1 MTIGEKITKLRKE
14 QNLTQEQFAQILNV
28 SRQSVSKWELNITY
42 PDTDKLIRI
51 SKLFNCSLD
60 FLLKDEIER
69 MDINVVSA
77 NEEGKYNRIY
87 ALILTYLSFPPLF
100 GWLVGIFSLNFQ
112 KKHMDNKMQ
121 IGLTIFG
128 ISFSAILTILMIVGV
143 ALGL

>member
-1 MTIGEKITKLRKE
+1 MTIGEKITKLRKD
-14 QNLTQEQFAQILNV
+14 QNLTQEQLAEILNV
-28 SRQSVSKWELNITY
+28 SRQSVSKWEQNITY
-42 PDTDKLIRI
+42 PDTDKLIRMG
-51 SKLFNCSLD
+51 KLFNCSLD

-77 NEEGKYNRIY
+77 NEEGKYNKIY

>member
-14 QNLTQEQFAQILNV
+14 QNLTQEQLAEILNV
-28 SRQSVSKWELNITY
+28 SRQSVSKWEQNITY
-42 PDTDKLIRI
+42 PDTDKLIRM

-77 NEEGKYNRIY
+77 NEEGKYNKIY